1 MEELRA
7 LHGRALTPYPRNAPA
22 TDLANG
28 AVWARPL
35 RRIDAR
41 DDGTGTTNT
50 RCPKHDDDIGVLF
63 SSDTMMRPKG
73 PSSSV
78 SSWSF
83 QSRMARRAAPW

>member
-1 MEELRA
+1 MIRRARCAEDTCCTERALVEELRA
-7 LHGRALTPYPRNAPA
+7 LHGRASTPYPRNAPA

-50 RCPKHDDDIGVLF
+50 R
-63 SSDTMMRPKG
+63 
-73 PSSSV
+73 
-78 SSWSF
+78 
-83 QSRMARRAAPW
+83 

>member
-7 LHGRALTPYPRNAPA
+7 LHGRASTPYPRNAPA

-50 RCPKHDDDIGVLF
+50 R
-63 SSDTMMRPKG
+63 
-73 PSSSV
+73 
-78 SSWSF
+78 
-83 QSRMARRAAPW
+83 